1 MARIIVGSWMV
12 RYPLGGNL
20 SWTLQYLVGLKNL
33 GHDVYLVEKYAYNNS
48 CYNPVKKVMSN
59 DCSYGTKV
67 VSELLGR
74 FGLTNRWCFVQKG
87 GVYHGLSKQ
96 KIKEVFLTADLYIDI
111 GAHNRWAE
119 ESSSTLRVF
128 IDVDPAFTQIKW
140 HNNLVDNVPLP
151 VYDHYYTIGMNVGTE
166 GNEIPTNGIK
176 WKYIYNPVNT
186 HLFSRTL
193 PPANAS
199 YTTIMNWQS
208 YECITYNGISYGQK
222 DIEFE
227 KFMSLPQWV
236 NATLEIAVH
245 GLNKA
250 KAEMIHNHG
259 WVINAAQEVTSSYD
273 SFCKYLANSKGE
285 FSVCKNVYVA
295 TSSGWFSDKSA
306 AYMASGRPVVVQD
319 TGFKTH
325 LPVGKGL
332 FAVNNLDEAQAAIQE
347 IENNYSFH
355 SQKAWEIA
363 CEYLEASKVLK
374 KFTNELGI

>member
-20 SWTLQYLVGLKNL
+20 SWTLQYLVGLTNL

-67 VSELLGR
+67 VSDLLSR
-74 FGLTNRWCFVQKG
+74 FGLMDKWCFVQKG

-96 KIKEVFLTADLYIDI
+96 KINEVFRTADLYIDI
-111 GAHNRWAE
+111 GAHNRWAK

-140 HNNLVDNVPLP
+140 HNQLMDIPLP
-151 VYDHYYTIGMNVGTE
+151 VYDHYYTIGMNVGRE
-166 GNEIPTNGIK
+166 GNVIPTSGIT

-186 HLFSRTL
+186 HMFSRTF
-193 PPANAS
+193 PAQNAS

-227 KFMSLPQWV
+227 KFMSLPQLV
-236 NATLEIAVH
+236 DAAMEIAVH
-245 GLNKA
+245 GLSKT
-250 KAEMIHNHG
+250 KAEIIHNRG

-273 SFCKYLANSKGE
+273 AFCKYLANSKGE

-295 TSSGWFSDKSA
+295 TSSGWFSDRSA
-306 AYMASGRPVVVQD
+306 AYLASGRPVVVQD
-319 TGFKTH
+319 TGFKKH
-325 LPVGKGL
+325 LPVGEGL
-332 FAVNNLDEAQAAIQE
+332 FAVTNLDEAQAAIGE
-347 IENNYSFH
+347 IESNYSFH

-363 CEYLEASKVLK
+363 SEYLEASKVLK
-374 KFTNELGI
+374 NFLNELGM